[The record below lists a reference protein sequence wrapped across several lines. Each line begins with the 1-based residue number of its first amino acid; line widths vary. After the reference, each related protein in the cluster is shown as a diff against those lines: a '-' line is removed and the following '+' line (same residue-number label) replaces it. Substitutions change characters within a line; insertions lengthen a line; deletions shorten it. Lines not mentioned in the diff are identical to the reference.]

1 MPIVLLH
8 YCLIVSDIGSAIVNF
23 LMKLSDIFKGFGG
36 LEGWAIRGREGLGV
50 LGQMGQTVDL
60 GSGEGGEGD

>member
-8 YCLIVSDIGSAIVNF
+8 YCLIVRDIESAIVHF
-23 LMKLSDIFKGFGG
+23 MMKFNDIFKGFGG
-36 LEGWAIRGREGLGV
+36 LEGWAIGGREVLGV

-60 GSGEGGEGD
+60 GSGEG